1 MPNKDNIVKQHA
13 KAAEEAVSGITWPS
27 CPISDRFFK
36 EIDLAATTEQ
46 LAESQ
51 ESIFLLRKQLKA
63 LRPQKEFMWS
73 PNNNERNQ
81 KMSASLNKNQ
91 LPVV

>member
-1 MPNKDNIVKQHA
+1 MWALQ
-13 KAAEEAVSGITWPS
+13 E
-27 CPISDRFFK
+27 R
-36 EIDLAATTEQ
+36 DLAATTEQ

-63 LRPQKEFMWS
+63 LRPQKEFMGS